1 MANSLKLY
9 VDTQNNKLVVSDT
22 DASAFTLPT
31 LYQGDVLA
39 VELKLLEPN
48 TSGGLSTPFN
58 VITTSYTTKL
68 AIGTPDPSS
77 STVFTS
83 ATLTFDSGT
92 NVYSGN
98 LILNNTG
105 TPSITSLLASAT
117 SASAT
122 FEVEVSGGGNYST
135 EVQETVTVKADAIK
149 TGTPMTPPVTG
160 YYTEAESDA
169 TFTAKSGDTEIG
181 TLASTSLALANTT
194 KLKFQHLN
202 HATITGTGN
211 TLDPVDSVFVKLGSL
226 SGDTEASG
234 IDGGETGRFLIV
246 YNSSTSYKLTIKH
259 DDSAALAGDRIYTM
273 SAADTDITARGC
285 AMFIYDTVVNR
296 WILLTL
302 NP

>member
-105 TPSITSLLASAT
+105 TPSIASLLDTAT
-117 SASAT
+117 SATAT

>member
-1 MANSLKLY
+1 MANLLKLF
-9 VDTQNNKLVVSDT
+9 VDTQNNELVQSDT
-22 DASAFTLPT
+22 DGSTFTLPT
-31 LYQGDVLA
+31 LFQGDVIP

-48 TSGGLSTPFN
+48 SSGGLSTPFN
-58 VITTSYTTKL
+58 TITDSYTVKM
-68 AIGTPDPSS
+68 AVCTPDPTS
-77 STVFTS
+77 STVYTS
-83 ATLTFDSGT
+83 ATLTYSSST
-92 NVYSGN
+92 NLYTGS

-105 TPSITSLLASAT
+105 TPSIASLLSTASSAT
-117 SASAT
+117 AT
-122 FEVEVSGGGNYST
+122 FEIETSGSGVYST
-135 EVQETVTVKADAIK
+135 EYQATVTVKADGIK

-160 YYTEAESDA
+160 YYTESQADA

-273 SAADTDITARGC
+273 SAADVEITARGC

-296 WILLTL
+296 WILLSV